1 VYTREQSF
9 SRRKGKILLHNRYW
23 PEQQMK
29 NFLCKEKE
37 LIGKR
42 NEKKGF
48 FVIWFFTTSLYQRSH
63 EQSPQVI

>member
-29 NFLCKEKE
+29 NFLRKEQE

-42 NEKKGF
+42 NEKRVSLLYGF
-48 FVIWFFTTSLYQRSH
+48 SLHLSTKEVMGKVH
-63 EQSPQVI
+63 K